1 MVSWLTLREVTLVVT
16 LKLSSSD
23 FAIPAA
29 DKSRTSRCAEVYP
42 YVHFRNELTRIV
54 RPENQAAFQ
63 NIEGT
68 MQLLSRL
75 NWGRSR
81 NLIYVLLVMPLLAT
95 SAPGQKGVKAV
106 STAITAPGNWPMVGH
121 DAGGQRYSTLTQITP
136 ANVNKLKVAWVY
148 HMKPAAT
155 AASPANASAGGPRAG
170 RNGFRPSEDQPL
182 VIGQTMYVVTP
193 YSHLVALDSATGDTK
208 WSFEIPDADSG
219 SLRGA
224 AYWPGDASA
233 APAIIFGTR
242 RGRMYSIN
250 ATNGQPNAGFGTNG
264 MLDLKTP
271 EVMTTGMD
279 KSYIL
284 PSPPTIYKNLIITGA
299 GPGEGPG
306 GLGGGLGP
314 AGDTRAWD
322 VRTGKLIWTFH
333 SVPRPGEK
341 GHETWGGD
349 SWKNR
354 SGVNIWGYMTVDMA
368 RGILYMPF
376 GAPNNDRVGTDR
388 PGDNLF
394 GSSLVAVDA
403 ATGKLLWY
411 FQVVHHDIW
420 DMDTQSPPTLFDVK
434 HDGKTIPAV
443 ATVNK
448 NGLMFILNRVTGKPI
463 YDVEERPVPQSNVP
477 GEQTSPTQPFPV
489 LPEPLSQISLSR
501 SNLYKDTPEHQAW
514 CENFVDDNNI
524 LLNEGQPYLPTQL
537 NRYTVKMPGT
547 QGGVNYYGGA
557 FDPKLGLFIANV
569 NNLGQPMRIVLNS
582 DGSYINAGPLAG
594 VNRFWDPSNHLPC
607 GPTPWGQLVAVDVN
621 TGKIAWR
628 STLGVTDSLPEGKQ
642 NTGRPGLGGAI
653 ITASGLVFIGATDDA
668 RFRAFDA
675 KTGKEIWTVKLP
687 AAAESTP
694 ITYADAKGKQYVA
707 VVATGGDL
715 IGAPL
720 LSDSLVVYT
729 LAGAN
734 ETPSS
739 LEKPAPKV
747 VPETPAVKSVPVA
760 AASPSRQP
768 AMANADIFP
777 AGVGRETMLR
787 ICSGCHAATVV
798 TSQRLSPQEWNDL
811 VQVMVGKGAV
821 GTDADFDQVSAYLAK
836 SFPNQSSQ
844 PAHRQP

>member
-1 MVSWLTLREVTLVVT
+1 
-16 LKLSSSD
+16 
-23 FAIPAA
+23 
-29 DKSRTSRCAEVYP
+29 
-42 YVHFRNELTRIV
+42 
-54 RPENQAAFQ
+54 
-63 NIEGT
+63 

-75 NWGRSR
+75 NWRRSR
-81 NLIYVLLVMPLLAT
+81 NVICGLLVMPLSAT
-95 SAPGQKGVKAV
+95 SAFNQIDAGAA
-106 STAITAPGNWPMVGH
+106 SRAMTAPGNWPMVGH
-121 DAGGQRYSTLTQITP
+121 DAGGQRYSALKEITP
-136 ANVNKLKVAWVY
+136 ANVNRLKVAWTY
-148 HMKPAAT
+148 LMKPTAT
-155 AASPANASAGGPRAG
+155 VGTPANSSAARPGVG
-170 RNGFRPSEDQPL
+170 RNGFRQSEDQPL
-182 VIGQTMYVVTP
+182 VIGDTMYVVTP
-193 YSHLVALDSATGDTK
+193 YSSLVALNSATGKTK
-208 WSFEIPDADSG
+208 WSFQIPDDDNA

-224 AYWPGDASA
+224 AYWPGDTSSG
-233 APAIIFGTR
+233 PAVIFGTR

-250 ATNGQPNAGFGTNG
+250 ATDGEPNAAFGVNG
-264 MLDLKTP
+264 VVDLKTP
-271 EVMTTGMD
+271 EVMTTGMN

-284 PSPPTIYKNLIITGA
+284 PSPPVIYKNLIITGA

-322 VRTGKLIWTFH
+322 VHTGKLIWTFH

-341 GHETWGGD
+341 GNETWGGD
-349 SWKNR
+349 SWKDR
-354 SGVNIWGYMTVDMA
+354 SGVNVWGYMTIDMA

-394 GSSLVAVDA
+394 GSSLVAVEA

-434 HDGKTIPAV
+434 HNGRTIPAV

-448 NGLMFILNRVTGKPI
+448 NGLMFILDRVTGKPI
-463 YDVEERPVPQSNVP
+463 YGVEERAVPQSNVP
-477 GEQTSPTQPFPV
+477 GEHTSPTQPFPI
-489 LPEPLSQISLSR
+489 LPEPLSQTSLSR

-514 CENFVDDNNI
+514 CEKFVDDNNI
-524 LLNEGQPYLPTQL
+524 MLNEGQPYLPTQL
-537 NRYTVKMPGT
+537 DRYTVKMPGT

-557 FDPKLGLFIANV
+557 FDPKLGLFIVNV
-569 NNLGQPMRIVLNS
+569 NNLGQPMRIVRNP
-582 DGSYINAGPLAG
+582 DGSYINSGPLAG
-594 VNRFWDPSNHLPC
+594 LNRFWDPSNHLPC

-621 TGKIAWR
+621 SGKIAWR

-694 ITYADAKGKQYVA
+694 ITYADSQGKQYVA
-707 VVATGGDL
+707 LVATGGGL

-729 LAGAN
+729 LAAPN
-734 ETPSS
+734 ETSSS
-739 LEKPAPKV
+739 LQKPSPKILSK
-747 VPETPAVKSVPVA
+747 TPVTKIAPVA
-760 AASPSRQP
+760 AADPSSQP
-768 AMANADIFP
+768 VGVNAAMFP
-777 AGVGRETMLR
+777 AGEGREATLR
-787 ICSGCHAATVV
+787 VCSACHAPSVAA
-798 TSQRLSPQEWNDL
+798 SQHLSPQEWNDL
-811 VQVMVGKGAV
+811 VQVMVGKGAI
-821 GTDADFDQVSAYLAK
+821 GTDADFDQISAYLAK
-836 SFPNQSSQ
+836 WFPRQSTQQSH
-844 PAHRQP
+844 PKP